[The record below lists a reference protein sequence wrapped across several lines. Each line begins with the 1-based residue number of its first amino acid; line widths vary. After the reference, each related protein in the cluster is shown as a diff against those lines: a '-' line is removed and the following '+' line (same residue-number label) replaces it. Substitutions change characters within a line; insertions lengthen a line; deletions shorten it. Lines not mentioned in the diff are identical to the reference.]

1 MYLEKINSP
10 SHIKKLS
17 VDEMKKLTQE
27 MRDALI
33 FKLSRHG
40 GHCGPNLGF
49 AEATVA
55 LHYVF
60 DSPTDKIGFD
70 VSHQTYCHKMLTGR
84 KDGFLYE
91 EHFDDISG
99 YSNPA
104 ESEHDFFK
112 VGHTSTSVS
121 LACGLAK
128 ARDLKGEKHNVI
140 AVIGDGSLS
149 GGEALEGLS
158 NAAVLGSN
166 IIVIVND
173 NEMSIAENHGGLY
186 TNLRLLRETEG
197 RAECNM
203 FKALGFDYRY
213 VGEGNSVSR
222 MIDVLREVKDAAKP
236 TLIHV
241 RTLKGKGYKFAEENK
256 EKWHWNVPFDI
267 ASGESKVDMSGENYN
282 DITFDFL
289 NEKIKK
295 DKDVVILT
303 AGTPGAFS
311 LTPERRRL
319 LGQNYVD
326 VGIAEEHAVAMA
338 SALAKGGCKPVFCV
352 WSSFVQRTYD
362 QLSQDLAINNNPAVI
377 LVFAGA
383 ISGMDVTH
391 LGSFDIPLISNIPNI
406 VCLAPAD
413 KEEYLAMLNW
423 GLEQREHPVVIRVP
437 LEVSSAALPVERDY
451 GALNRYQVVRRGSGV
466 AVLALGSFFGL
477 GRQVVD
483 GLKEHGIDATLINPR
498 YYSGLDRDVLEGL
511 KQDHKIVVTLE
522 NGELDG
528 GFGEK
533 IARFYGPTSVKVL
546 NFGAD
551 KEFTDRVPVEELYKK
566 YRLTPE
572 QIIAEILKLG

>member
-1 MYLEKINSP
+1 
-10 SHIKKLS
+10 
-17 VDEMKKLTQE
+17 
-27 MRDALI
+27 
-33 FKLSRHG
+33 
-40 GHCGPNLGF
+40 
-49 AEATVA
+49 
-55 LHYVF
+55 
-60 DSPTDKIGFD
+60 
-70 VSHQTYCHKMLTGR
+70 
-84 KDGFLYE
+84 
-91 EHFDDISG
+91 
-99 YSNPA
+99 
-104 ESEHDFFK
+104 
-112 VGHTSTSVS
+112 
-121 LACGLAK
+121 
-128 ARDLKGEKHNVI
+128 
-140 AVIGDGSLS
+140 
-149 GGEALEGLS
+149 
-158 NAAVLGSN
+158 
-166 IIVIVND
+166 
-173 NEMSIAENHGGLY
+173 
-186 TNLRLLRETEG
+186 
-197 RAECNM
+197 
-203 FKALGFDYRY
+203 
-213 VGEGNSVSR
+213 
-222 MIDVLREVKDAAKP
+222 
-236 TLIHV
+236 
-241 RTLKGKGYKFAEENK
+241 
-256 EKWHWNVPFDI
+256 
-267 ASGESKVDMSGENYN
+267 MSGENYN

-483 GLKEHGIDATLINPR
+483 SLKEHGIDATLINPR

>member
-1 MYLEKINSP
+1 
-10 SHIKKLS
+10 
-17 VDEMKKLTQE
+17 
-27 MRDALI
+27 
-33 FKLSRHG
+33 
-40 GHCGPNLGF
+40 
-49 AEATVA
+49 
-55 LHYVF
+55 
-60 DSPTDKIGFD
+60 
-70 VSHQTYCHKMLTGR
+70 
-84 KDGFLYE
+84 
-91 EHFDDISG
+91 
-99 YSNPA
+99 
-104 ESEHDFFK
+104 
-112 VGHTSTSVS
+112 
-121 LACGLAK
+121 
-128 ARDLKGEKHNVI
+128 
-140 AVIGDGSLS
+140 
-149 GGEALEGLS
+149 
-158 NAAVLGSN
+158 
-166 IIVIVND
+166 
-173 NEMSIAENHGGLY
+173 
-186 TNLRLLRETEG
+186 
-197 RAECNM
+197 
-203 FKALGFDYRY
+203 
-213 VGEGNSVSR
+213 

-437 LEVSSAALPVERDY
+437 LEVFSAALPVERDY